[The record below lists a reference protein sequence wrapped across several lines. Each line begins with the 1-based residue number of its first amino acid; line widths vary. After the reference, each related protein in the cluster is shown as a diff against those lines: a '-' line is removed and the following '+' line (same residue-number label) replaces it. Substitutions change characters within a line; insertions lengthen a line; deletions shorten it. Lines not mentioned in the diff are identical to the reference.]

1 MGSAGDARQRAAEIA
16 ALVGKLAALLT
27 PDIEPEQPR
36 REVPPG
42 RVLLT
47 VKEAADRLGSGRS
60 LVYDLLNRGEV
71 ESVRIGRLRRIPV
84 GAVDEYAARLLARSQ
99 ASAGQSDR
107 TVVALFASGGPA
119 A

>member
-1 MGSAGDARQRAAEIA
+1 MMGRCSCATPSLRGV
-16 ALVGKLAALLT
+16 LV
-27 PDIEPEQPR
+27 P
-36 REVPPG
+36 VP
-42 RVLLT
+42 
-47 VKEAADRLGSGRS
+47 S
-60 LVYDLLNRGEV
+60 V

-99 ASAGQSDR
+99 ASAGQADR